1 MTSSFDCVQA
11 QFRSPIDQS
20 ALLFFGR
27 KQHAHNFPTEGVELK
42 EVEEICTSYINSTWS
57 RRCRYNVR
65 SHFWGR
71 FFENRSRTF
80 NSLLI

>member
-27 KQHAHNFPTEGVELK
+27 KQHVHNFPTEGVELK
-42 EVEEICTSYINSTWS
+42 EKKLRKFVRCTSIAHGVEDAAIT
-57 RRCRYNVR
+57 
-65 SHFWGR
+65 
-71 FFENRSRTF
+71 
-80 NSLLI
+80 